1 MLAKEKPMET
11 TIRPF
16 ITALLTC
23 PKLRQRI
30 QGWQQRG
37 LSKAIARGLLMTQP
51 LNRFGSTATATE
63 ADALM
68 KAHQKPFDRRQF
80 APLADGQFFHM
91 LFL

>member
-1 MLAKEKPMET
+1 MKT
-11 TIRPF
+11 TARPF

-23 PKLRQRI
+23 PEMRSRI
-30 QGWQQRG
+30 RGWQDRG

-51 LNRFGSTATATE
+51 LNRFGSTATADE

-68 KAHQKPFDRRQF
+68 LAHQKPFDRRQL